1 VAPDESS
8 LAVQRAAGLVRRFL
22 DDRGD
27 RTRQAYTT
35 DLEDF
40 ARFTGGDVASAVARL
55 LADGPDHARRLVLQF
70 TVDLRRRSMAPA
82 TIERRR
88 ATLRALARVA
98 CDGDLVDWALE
109 LPGPDEVSA
118 ALEARVTAFVP
129 YLLPHHP
136 SEVDRLD
143 VQHYALREVLGANH
157 LHMSPIQ
164 TPARVLDVGS
174 GTGQWSFELCER
186 FPEALSVGLDLVP
199 SKRERPARYRWVRAN
214 LLEGLPF
221 ADDVFDFVH
230 QRLLAVAVPLAR
242 WPDTVA
248 EVVRV
253 TRPGGWVELVEPIVR
268 VQGGGPASDRFSDLV
283 MKVAEGRGLDN
294 DRSVFDA
301 LDGHLRRAGLLD
313 VTRREVTVPTGP
325 WGGRVGSF
333 MATDLRAVQMRMSE
347 VLQARSLASAEECRD
362 LVARSQEECQHRR
375 MFAQFAFAFG
385 RKPEPRRPRPAPQ

>member
-1 VAPDESS
+1 VAPDESP
-8 LAVQRAAGLVRRFL
+8 LPVQRAAELVRRFL
-22 DDRGD
+22 DGRGD

-40 ARFTGGDVASAVARL
+40 ARFTGGDVASAVAQL
-55 LADGPDHARRLVLQF
+55 LADGPDRARRLVLQF
-70 TVDLRRRSMAPA
+70 TIDLRQRGLAPA

-109 LPGPDEVSA
+109 LPGHDEVSA
-118 ALEARVTAFVP
+118 GLEARVTEHVP

-143 VQHYALREVLGANH
+143 VQHYALRELLGANY
-157 LHMSPIQ
+157 MSPIER
-164 TPARVLDVGS
+164 PARVLDVGS

-186 FPEALSVGLDLVP
+186 FPDALAVGLDLVP
-199 SKRERPARYRWVRAN
+199 SKRERPPGYRWVKSN

-248 EVVRV
+248 EMVRV

-268 VQGGGPASDRFSDLV
+268 VQGGGPATDRFSDLV
-283 MKVAEGRGLDN
+283 LQVAEGRGLDN

-301 LDGHLRRAGLLD
+301 LDGHLRRAGMVD
-313 VTRREVTVPTGP
+313 VARSEVRVPAGE

-333 MATDLRAVQMRMSE
+333 IATDMRAFHMRMSE

-362 LVARSQEECQHRR
+362 LVARAQEECQHLR
-375 MFAQFAFAFG
+375 MFAQVAFAFG